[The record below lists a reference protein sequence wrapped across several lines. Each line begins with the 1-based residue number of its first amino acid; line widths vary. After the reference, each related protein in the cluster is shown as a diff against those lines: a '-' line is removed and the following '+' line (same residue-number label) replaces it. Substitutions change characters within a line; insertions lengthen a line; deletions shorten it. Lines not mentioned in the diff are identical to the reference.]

1 MIVIGVTGGIGTG
14 KSEVSKILGEL
25 GAVVIDADKVGHS
38 IYLPDTPG
46 WQEIIDAFGEDLV
59 GEDRHIDRSKLGPI
73 VFGNPEALATLN
85 SITHPKIRQRLIE
98 LTQENKGE
106 GVKAVAIEAAI
117 LVEAGWVD
125 LVDEVWVT
133 ASELETAVDR
143 VSKRNNMPADA
154 VRARIESQ
162 MPQDERLKHATVV
175 VSNNGDLDALR
186 EQLSKLWTERIS

>member
-1 MIVIGVTGGIGTG
+1 M
-14 KSEVSKILGEL
+14 
-25 GAVVIDADKVGHS
+25 
-38 IYLPDTPG
+38 
-46 WQEIIDAFGEDLV
+46 
-59 GEDRHIDRSKLGPI
+59 
-73 VFGNPEALATLN
+73 ATLN

-117 LVEAGWVD
+117 LIEAGWVD

-162 MPQDERLKHATVV
+162 MPQDERLKHATVL

>member
-14 KSEVSKILGEL
+14 KSEVSKILEEL

-46 WQEIIDAFGEDLV
+46 WQEIIEAFGEDLM

-85 SITHPKIRQRLIE
+85 AITHPKIRQRLIE
-98 LTQENKGE
+98 LTEENRG
-106 GVKAVAIEAAI
+106 GGSKAVAIEAAI
-117 LVEAGWVD
+117 LIEAGWVD
-125 LVDEVWVT
+125 IVDEVWVT
-133 ASELETAVDR
+133 AAQSETAVDR
-143 VSKRNNMPADA
+143 VSKRNNMPPEQ

-175 VSNNGDLDALR
+175 VTNDGDLGSLR
-186 EQLSKLWTERIS
+186 EQLNKLWTERIQ